1 MIGNWSFS
9 LRKKYKVLFRKTFKV
24 IGSNGR
30 TLTTVYCQRT
40 FKDFVV
46 EPTVGDN
53 IQINQTFIS
62 DFNKHKHKKNVTLG
76 VVEKRSIKYGSD
88 VDIEVRL
95 EDRIYQIESETY
107 ESGNY
112 SDVKNTIGSLINE
125 TELFELDY
133 KDVITKEMKKI
144 SDIID
149 ILEKKKDGENQSS

>member
-53 IQINQTFIS
+53 IQINQTLLSDFIS
-62 DFNKHKHKKNVTLG
+62 FLVIN
-76 VVEKRSIKYGSD
+76 
-88 VDIEVRL
+88 
-95 EDRIYQIESETY
+95 
-107 ESGNY
+107 
-112 SDVKNTIGSLINE
+112 SLNS
-125 TELFELDY
+125 L
-133 KDVITKEMKKI
+133 
-144 SDIID
+144 
-149 ILEKKKDGENQSS
+149 